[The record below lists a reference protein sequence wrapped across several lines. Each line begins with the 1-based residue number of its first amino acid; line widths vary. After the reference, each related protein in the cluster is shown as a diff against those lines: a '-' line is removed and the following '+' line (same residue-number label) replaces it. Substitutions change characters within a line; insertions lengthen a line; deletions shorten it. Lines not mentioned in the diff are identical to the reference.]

1 MDTYTVLPTKS
12 ILMYSDNVT
21 LNFSLN
27 HTGVEQ
33 DEWAVYYITVI
44 LWQYVAPIAFFL
56 ITIVGTVGNGLVAYV
71 IISNKKMQTS
81 TNLLLLNLAF
91 ADISLLL
98 ICVPFTA
105 IKYAAEDWPFGNIFC
120 KITKYFAYVSVY
132 ITIWTLVCISILRFM
147 TVVYSQGTAKFRTK
161 RNITIINVS
170 IWIIM
175 TLVNIPVLLISKTRM
190 YGDYTFC
197 GSNPTLTTPLFLT
210 FFAFAYALPLTLIII
225 LYLMIVVYLR
235 RQTAGSALDKSHG
248 RERTARAC
256 KMIVLVVVVFMLSW
270 LPSHTQ
276 QMIALYHPLPS
287 GPVYHTFR
295 ILWECMSFANSCAN
309 PIIYNFGSQ
318 DFRKCFKQIICC
330 KKITY
335 WKMRKASR
343 RATMANNTKATAV
356 DNAYF
361 V

>member
-1 MDTYTVLPTKS
+1 MDPYTVLSMMPAMST
-12 ILMYSDNVT
+12 IMYNGNVT

-27 HTGVEQ
+27 CTGVEQ

-44 LWQYVAPIAFFL
+44 LWQYVASIAFFL

-81 TNLLLLNLAF
+81 TNLLLHNLAF

-98 ICVPFTA
+98 IRVPFTA

-175 TLVNIPVLLISKTRM
+175 TV
-190 YGDYTFC
+190 
-197 GSNPTLTTPLFLT
+197 
-210 FFAFAYALPLTLIII
+210 YALPLTLIIF
-225 LYLMIVVYLR
+225 V
-235 RQTAGSALDKSHG
+235 A
-248 RERTARAC
+248 RE
-256 KMIVLVVVVFMLSW
+256 
-270 LPSHTQ
+270 PDQH
-276 QMIALYHPLPS
+276 
-287 GPVYHTFR
+287 
-295 ILWECMSFANSCAN
+295 
-309 PIIYNFGSQ
+309 
-318 DFRKCFKQIICC
+318 
-330 KKITY
+330 
-335 WKMRKASR
+335 
-343 RATMANNTKATAV
+343 
-356 DNAYF
+356 
-361 V
+361 

>member
-1 MDTYTVLPTKS
+1 MYYTYSNNLTVN
-12 ILMYSDNVT
+12 I
-21 LNFSLN
+21 SLDM
-27 HTGVEQ
+27 TIGIE
-33 DEWAVYYITVI
+33 DEWTVYYITII
-44 LWQYVAPIAFFL
+44 LWQYVAPVAFFL

-175 TLVNIPVLLISKTRM
+175 TLVNIPVLLISKVRM
-190 YGDYTFC
+190 IGDYTFC

-210 FFAFAYALPLTLIII
+210 FFAFAYALPLTLIIT
-225 LYLMIVVYLR
+225 LYLMILVYLR
-235 RQTAGSALDKSHG
+235 QQTAGSALDKSHG

-318 DFRKCFKQIICC
+318 DFRKCFKQIVCC
-330 KKITY
+330 EKINYWKRQTASHKTKITVITTG
-335 WKMRKASR
+335 A
-343 RATMANNTKATAV
+343 AP
-356 DNAYF
+356 DNADF